1 MSKLEELAIGEEEQ
15 IEMPEDIPEEKE
27 GRQPLVQPGVYTLKL
42 PDDLSNVW
50 GVFDSK
56 KGKRIYASFN
66 KENALTIYK
75 SDPKFEGYFDGW
87 SVNLLINNLEY
98 PRGPERIEVADMTY
112 LIKALQAKETKKTPL
127 TTNKA
132 FAETLSK
139 YTGGLFI
146 AELTWNAYCN
156 PNKDIYMNIR
166 DEDGKVIKAEI
177 QEGNVGCGASYNS
190 YSRDPGKA
198 IPIDGETGFF
208 TERFEE
214 TEVHG
219 EDYGCPAVLFCNAR
233 LGRFKFTD
241 GE

>member
-1 MSKLEELAIGEEEQ
+1 MSKLEALGIGEEEQ
-15 IEMPEDIPEEKE
+15 IEMPEEIPEERE
-27 GRQPLVQPGVYTLKL
+27 GRQPLVQPGVFTFKL
-42 PDDLSNVW
+42 PDDMSNVW

-66 KENALTIYK
+66 KENALTVHK
-75 SDPKFEGYFDGW
+75 SDPKYEGYFDGW
-87 SVNLLINNLEY
+87 VVNLLINNLEY

-112 LIKALQAKETKKTPL
+112 LIKALEAKEEKKTKL

-139 YTGGLFI
+139 FAGGLFV

-166 DEDGKVIKAEI
+166 DDEGKVIKAEV

-190 YSRDPGKA
+190 YSRDPLKA
-198 IPIDGETGFF
+198 IPVDGETGFF
-208 TERFEE
+208 LERFEE

-233 LGRFKFTD
+233 LGRFKWTD